1 MLFDLDLPLLPIHT
15 ILPELQEKIAR
26 HQSVILSAE
35 PGSGKTTIVPLALAN
50 EPWLQEK
57 KIIMLEPRR
66 LAARMAAKRMSELAG
81 DTIGGLIGYRIRFDK
96 KVSNATQIEVV
107 TEGIFLRMIQNDPE
121 LSEVGLVIF
130 DEFHVRSIQSDMALA
145 LCTDVLELRSSL
157 KIMIMSATMDSVRV
171 SNLLGHAPIITGEGR
186 CFPVKTVYRSRPD
199 NDYLVPRTV
208 KAIHHAIQEHDG
220 SILVFLPGAGEI
232 KAVQN
237 KIEAKIQCLALYGDL
252 AQHKQDMVFA
262 PTGKRRV
269 ILATPIAETSLTIEG
284 VSVVIDSGLMKIPR
298 FSSANGLTSLHTV
311 SISKASAD
319 QRSGRA
325 GRLGPGI
332 CYRLW
337 TKAEQHSKTDFLAPE
352 IIGAD
357 LSPLLLEVLQWGV
370 KDPAEL
376 TWLDPPRTA
385 QVEQARGLLVRL
397 GAIDSRGGLS
407 KKGKQIASL
416 PLHPRL
422 ALMLLYGREHG
433 KATLACRLAALLQN
447 RDLFRRGDKEQ
458 SADIEDR
465 LDILRL
471 FDQKET
477 ALIRA
482 KGADTSQCR
491 RVLREA
497 DQYQRLLGIKGRKHD
512 FLEAGNLLAIAYP
525 DRIAKKKPGSSQ
537 HLLASGRG
545 VVLSPHDHLQQA
557 DFLVAAN
564 VDGGKKQGKIFLAA
578 ALSLDE
584 ILHEQNHLLVKKER
598 VEWKHSKVEAVSIL
612 SLGSLEIKK
621 EALAEVDP
629 EQIQK
634 CLLKGIQQTG
644 IDCLNWQKKSRE
656 LQARIQ
662 TAHDLDPKNWPD
674 VSDNYLTENISW
686 IEPYLDSMSSLKQL
700 KKLDLH
706 SILLALLPWKDQQAL
721 ERLLPTHYQAP
732 SGSKIKLQ
740 YTPGES
746 PVLAVRLQEMFGA
759 TESPHIYNGK
769 VPLLIHL
776 LSPARRPVQVTADLA
791 SFWRNTY
798 PQVKKELA
806 GRYPKHYWPDD
817 PLIAQA
823 TARCKPRK

>member
-1 MLFDLDLPLLPIHT
+1 MLFDLDLPRLPIHT
-15 ILPELQEKIAR
+15 ILPELQEKISR

-35 PGSGKTTIVPLALAN
+35 PGSGKTTIVPLVLVN
-50 EPWLQEK
+50 EPWLQGK
-57 KIIMLEPRR
+57 KILVLEPRR

-81 DTIGGLIGYRIRFDK
+81 DKIGGSVGYRIRFDK
-96 KVSNATQIEVV
+96 KISAATRIEVI

-121 LSEVGLVIF
+121 LSGVGLVVF
-130 DEFHVRSIQSDMALA
+130 DEFHLRSIESDLALA
-145 LCTDVLELRSSL
+145 LCTDVLELRDDL
-157 KIMIMSATMDSVRV
+157 KIMFMSATMDSVRL
-171 SNLLGHAPIITGEGR
+171 SQLLNDSPVITGEGR
-186 CFPVKTVYRSRPD
+186 CFPVNIIYRSRPS
-199 NDYLVPRTV
+199 NDYLVPLTV
-208 KAIHHAIQEHDG
+208 KAIHHAMEEQDG
-220 SILVFLPGAGEI
+220 DILVFLPGAGEI

-237 KIEAKIQCLALYGDL
+237 KIGGEIHSLALYGDL
-252 AQHKQDMVFA
+252 PQHKQDMVFA
-262 PTGKRRV
+262 TTGKRKV

-311 SISKASAD
+311 SVSKASAD

-337 TKAEQHSKTDFLAPE
+337 TEAEQHSKSDFLPPE

-357 LSPLLLEVLQWGV
+357 LASLLLEVMQWGV
-370 KDPAEL
+370 QDPLEL
-376 TWLDPPRTA
+376 TWLDPPRAA
-385 QVEQARGLLVRL
+385 QVGQARKLLVQL

-407 KKGKQIASL
+407 DRGKQIASL

-422 ALMLLYGREHG
+422 ALMLLHGREYG
-433 KATLACRLAALLQN
+433 KGSLACRLAALLQN
-447 RDLFRRGDKEQ
+447 RDLFRKGDKEQ

-471 FDQKET
+471 FDQNKID
-477 ALIRA
+477 LIRA
-482 KGADTSQCR
+482 KGADLSQCR
-491 RVLREA
+491 RILREA
-497 DQYQRLLGIKGRKHD
+497 DQYQRLLGIKGRKHTSR
-512 FLEAGNLLAIAYP
+512 EAGNLLAVAYP

-537 HLLASGRG
+537 HILASGRG
-545 VVLSPHDHLQQA
+545 VTLSPYDHLQQA

-578 ALSLDE
+578 ALSLHE
-584 ILHEQNHLLVKKER
+584 ILNEQNHLLVKKDR
-598 VEWKHSKVEAVSIL
+598 VEWKHSKVEAVSVL
-612 SLGSLEIKK
+612 SLGSLEIKR
-621 EALAEVDP
+621 EPLAKVDP
-629 EQIQK
+629 EHIRK
-634 CLLKGIQQTG
+634 CLQTGIQQTG

-662 TAHDLDPKNWPD
+662 TAHDLDPKKWPD
-674 VSDNYLTENISW
+674 VSDDSLLQNLSW
-686 IEPYLDSMSSLKQL
+686 IVPYLDSMNSLKQL
-700 KKLDLH
+700 KKLDLY
-706 SILLALLPWKDQQAL
+706 SILLALLPWKDQQEL

-740 YTPGES
+740 YLPGES

-759 TESPHIYNGK
+759 TESPAIYNAE
-769 VPLLIHL
+769 VPILVHL

-791 SFWRNTY
+791 SFWSNTY

-817 PLIAQA
+817 PFIAQA
-823 TARCKPRK
+823 TARCKPQK